1 MAGSFQNEIPAAR
14 INLKLDVGK
23 GDAKKKT
30 ELPLKMLV
38 LGDFSLKNKD
48 ERVAEREKISINK
61 NNFEQVMESLD
72 LNVKYNV
79 DNKLTGEGELGVDL
93 DEWLLVRLKPIQTKP
108 LVDAHL
114 SLCRRFPRG
123 SHHQVDVTAHN
134 KVIREHPGIVASC
147 QRGNGKFLNS
157 PSFTLLQATRC
168 THGHHGHVRCHR
180 HWGGPRGKRDRLLSR
195 QGRIQRPLGREG

>member
-38 LGDFSLKNKD
+38 LGDFSLKNKGD
-48 ERVAEREKISINK
+48 RVVEREKISINK

-79 DNKLTGEGELGVDL
+79 ENKLTGEGDMGINLNIKNMDSFKPENVAKNVPEL
-93 DEWLLVRLKPIQTKP
+93 
-108 LVDAHL
+108 
-114 SLCRRFPRG
+114 S
-123 SHHQVDVTAHN
+123 
-134 KVIREHPGIVASC
+134 
-147 QRGNGKFLNS
+147 
-157 PSFTLLQATRC
+157 
-168 THGHHGHVRCHR
+168 
-180 HWGGPRGKRDRLLSR
+180 RLLAARNLLKDLKSNLLDNR
-195 QGRIQRPLGREG
+195 DFRLRLEEIMKNPDAVKSLQEELLKIVPKDKPAEEAPKA

>member
-38 LGDFSLKNKD
+38 LGDFSLKNKG
-48 ERVAEREKISINK
+48 ERLVEREKISINK

-79 DNKLTGEGELGVDL
+79 DNKLTGEGELGVNMDIKNL
-93 DEWLLVRLKPIQTKP
+93 DSFKPENVAKNVP
-108 LVDAHL
+108 EL
-114 SLCRRFPRG
+114 S
-123 SHHQVDVTAHN
+123 
-134 KVIREHPGIVASC
+134 
-147 QRGNGKFLNS
+147 
-157 PSFTLLQATRC
+157 
-168 THGHHGHVRCHR
+168 
-180 HWGGPRGKRDRLLSR
+180 RLLAARNLLKDLKSNLLDNREFR
-195 QGRIQRPLGREG
+195 QRLEEIMKNPDAVKSLQDELSKIVPKDKPAEEAKDKA